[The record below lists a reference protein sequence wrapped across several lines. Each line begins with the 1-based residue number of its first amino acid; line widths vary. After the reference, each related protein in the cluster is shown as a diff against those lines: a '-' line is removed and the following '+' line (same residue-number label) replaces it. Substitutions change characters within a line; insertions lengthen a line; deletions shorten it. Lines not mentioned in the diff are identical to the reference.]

1 MIQVSIAKHAV
12 AFPSK
17 VLARDGG
24 KHIYNIQLA
33 EAASA
38 YVDNGWF
45 VGKGEFVE
53 LDLYKAAAPT
63 SFEGKVVGKANN
75 GNFYVEVVTPG
86 DAMFVYQVPMIEET
100 YSNTFKK
107 ESNYTNAPTQVV
119 RAYELAVG
127 DVVEISADG
136 FDGTIATGDSVELKA
151 ITGVTAAK
159 RLAKKTASQS
169 SGD

>member
-1 MIQVSIAKHAV
+1 MIQMTIAKHAV

-45 VGKGEFVE
+45 VARDTFIE
-53 LDLYKAAAPT
+53 LDLYSAKAPT
-63 SFEGKVVGKANN
+63 SFEGKVVGKAAN

-86 DAMFVYQVPMIEET
+86 DATHFIDEQKMIFGNVFAL
-100 YSNTFKK
+100 SPLPF
-107 ESNYTNAPTQVV
+107 PT
-119 RAYELAVG
+119 
-127 DVVEISADG
+127 ISPNNWL
-136 FDGTIATGDSVELKA
+136 SVEYSKY
-151 ITGVTAAK
+151 G
-159 RLAKKTASQS
+159 
-169 SGD
+169 

>member
-33 EAASA
+33 EAADKF
-38 YVDNGWF
+38 VDNGWF
-45 VGKGEFVE
+45 VARNTFIE
-53 LDLYKAAAPT
+53 LDLYSAKAPT
-63 SFEGKVVGKANN
+63 TFEGKVVGVAAN
-75 GNFYVEVVTPG
+75 GNYYVEVVTPG
-86 DAMFVYQVPMIEET
+86 DALFVYQVPMIEET

-136 FDGTIATGDSVELKA
+136 FSGDIAVKDGVELKA
-151 ITGVTAAK
+151 ISGVTAAMQ
-159 RLAKKTASQS
+159 LTKKA
-169 SGD
+169 

>member
-1 MIQVSIAKHAV
+1 MVQISIAKHAV

-33 EAASA
+33 EAADKF
-38 YVDNGWF
+38 VDNGWF
-45 VGKGEFVE
+45 VGKGDFIE

-63 SFEGKVVGKANN
+63 SFEGKVVGIAPN
-75 GNFYVEVVTPG
+75 GNYYVEVKS
-86 DAMFVYQVPMIEET
+86 AENAFFVYQVPMIEET
-100 YSNTFKK
+100 YNNNFKK

-119 RAYELAVG
+119 RSYELAVG
-127 DVVEISADG
+127 DIVEISADG
-136 FDGTIATGDSVELKA
+136 FDGVVAVNDSVELKA

-159 RLAKKTASQS
+159 RLVKKSA
-169 SGD
+169 

>member
-1 MIQVSIAKHAV
+1 MIQVNIAKHAV

-86 DAMFVYQVPMIEET
+86 DALFVYQVPMIEET
-100 YSNTFKK
+100 YNNTFKK
-107 ESNYTNAPTQVV
+107 ESNYTNAPKQVV
-119 RAYELAVG
+119 RSYELAVG
-127 DVVEISADG
+127 DIVEISAEG
-136 FDGTIATGDSVELKA
+136 FDGAVAVNDSVELKA

-159 RLAKKTASQS
+159 RLVKKS
-169 SGD
+169 S

>member
-1 MIQVSIAKHAV
+1 MIQMTIAKHAV

-45 VGKGEFVE
+45 VGKGDFIE
-53 LDLYKAAAPT
+53 LDLYKAVTPT
-63 SFEGKVVGKANN
+63 SFEGTVVGVAAN
-75 GNFYVEVVTPG
+75 GNFYVEVKS
-86 DAMFVYQVPMIEET
+86 AENALFVYQVPMIEET

-136 FDGTIATGDSVELKA
+136 FSGDIAVKDGVELKA
-151 ITGVTAAK
+151 IAGVTAAMQ
-159 RLAKKTASQS
+159 LTKKA
-169 SGD
+169 

>member
-1 MIQVSIAKHAV
+1 MIQMTIAKHAV

-33 EAASA
+33 EAADKF
-38 YVDNGWF
+38 VDNGWF
-45 VGKGEFVE
+45 VGKGDFIE

-63 SFEGKVVGKANN
+63 SFDGKVVGIAAN
-75 GNFYVEVVTPG
+75 GNYYVEVKS
-86 DAMFVYQVPMIEET
+86 AENALFVYQVPMIEET
-100 YSNTFKK
+100 YNNNFKK

-119 RAYELAVG
+119 RSYELAVG
-127 DVVEISADG
+127 DIVEISADG
-136 FDGTIATGDSVELKA
+136 FDGAVAVNDSVELKA

-159 RLAKKTASQS
+159 RLVKKTS
-169 SGD
+169 

>member
-1 MIQVSIAKHAV
+1 MIQVNIAKHAV

-17 VLARDGG
+17 VLASNGG

-33 EAASA
+33 EAAEKF
-38 YVDNGWF
+38 VD
-45 VGKGEFVE
+45 KGDFIE
-53 LDLYKAAAPT
+53 LDTYKAVAPT
-63 SFEGKVVGKANN
+63 KFAGKVVGVAAN
-75 GNFYVEVVTPG
+75 GNYYVEVADPG
-86 DAMFVYQVPMIEET
+86 DALFVYQVPMIEET
-100 YSNTFKK
+100 YSNEFKK

-136 FDGTIATGDSVELKA
+136 FATAAAAKDEVELKV

-159 RLAKKTASQS
+159 QLAKK
-169 SGD
+169 GE